1 MRTRTISNAM
11 VKEELSR
18 KIAELNRELELLRM
32 ENQELAMTNS
42 HLVSATW
49 REREF
54 KEQLQRVNDQL
65 NESKQLIEKQ
75 NGLIRDSINYA
86 HRIQSAIIPSTR
98 LIKKHFKNSSI
109 LYRPKDTLSGDF
121 PWFYNKVH
129 DFYIGAVDCTGHGVP
144 GAMLSLI
151 GNFKLN
157 EIVQLGK
164 LEPAD
169 VLNLLHSEM
178 QKTLQQDDTS
188 DVRDGMDVALCRIN
202 YTKGEFSF
210 SGAHRP
216 LLMLDGGEITEI
228 KGDRRPIGGKPL
240 GDKPWKPFVNH
251 KMELKQGTR
260 MFIYSDGLPDQL
272 NENDTSKFSNKRIR
286 DIITAN
292 ADKPVKAI
300 VGEVEHELK
309 NWLNNTSQLDDI
321 LLIGFEI

>member
-1 MRTRTISNAM
+1 MISNVM
-11 VKEELSR
+11 VKGELDK
-18 KIAELNRELELLRM
+18 KIAELHREMELLRL
-32 ENQELAMTNS
+32 ENQELAVTNS

-54 KEQLQRVNDQL
+54 KQQLQLANDQL
-65 NESKQLIEKQ
+65 HESKQLIEKQ
-75 NGLIRDSINYA
+75 NGLIKDSINYA

-109 LYRPKDTLSGDF
+109 LFRPKDTLSGDF
-121 PWFYNKVH
+121 PWFYSKVK
-129 DFYIGAVDCTGHGVP
+129 DFYVGAVDCTGHGVP

-169 VLNLLHSEM
+169 VLNLLHSEV
-178 QKTLQQDDTS
+178 QKTLQQDDAS
-188 DVRDGMDVALCRIN
+188 DVRDGMDVALCRID

-210 SGAHRP
+210 AGAHRP
-216 LLMLDGGEITEI
+216 LLILDGNEITEV

-240 GDKPWKPFVNH
+240 GNKPWQPFVNH
-251 KMELKQGTR
+251 KMELKRGTR

-272 NENDTSKFSNKRIR
+272 NEDDTMKFSNKRIR
-286 DIITAN
+286 DIITAH
-292 ADKPVKAI
+292 ADQPVKTI
-300 VGEVEHELK
+300 VSEVEQELK
-309 NWLNNTSQLDDI
+309 TWMTNAHQLDDI